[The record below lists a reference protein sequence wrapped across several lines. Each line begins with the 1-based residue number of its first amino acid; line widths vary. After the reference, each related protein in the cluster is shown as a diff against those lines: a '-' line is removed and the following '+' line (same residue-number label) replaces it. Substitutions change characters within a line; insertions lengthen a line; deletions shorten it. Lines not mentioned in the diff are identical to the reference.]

1 MLLRVVPAVWHLL
14 SPASAKNVGRGANF
28 PRELV
33 WRERAG
39 VVAGPF
45 GYAVSRWR
53 YRDRAPG
60 RAGAAGGP
68 A

>member
-1 MLLRVVPAVWHLL
+1 MLRRTVPAVRHVLD
-14 SPASAKNVGRGANF
+14 PGSAKNEGQEPGF

-39 VVAGPF
+39 MLAGPF
-45 GYAVSRWR
+45 AYAVSRWR
-53 YRDRAPG
+53 YRGRAP
-60 RAGAAGGP
+60 ASGAA